1 MNKFYDL
8 GLSKEVVEA
17 ITEMGFKEPT
27 EIQELSIPILLKEP
41 TDFIGLAQTGTG
53 KTAAFGLPLIELI
66 NSDNRN
72 VQSLILAPTRELAQQ
87 IHRQLELFSQ
97 SIKKINIAC
106 VFGGASIETQI
117 RELRSNPQ
125 VVVATPG
132 RLMDLMRRKKIDLS
146 ALEYLVLDE
155 ADEMLNM
162 GFKEDIDYI
171 LQYTPEQRLIWLFSA
186 TMPPA
191 IRGIVKSYMD
201 SPKEAMVDRKALVN
215 TNIQHQYAPLRQGD
229 KLEALS
235 RIIDSEEDLYGICF
249 CRTKRD
255 CQAVSEKLSSK
266 GYAVEAI
273 HGDLTQ
279 AQRDRVMTR
288 FRSGNLKMLVATD
301 VAARGIDVE
310 DITHVFHYHLPDD
323 QEYYT
328 HRSGRTARAG
338 KKGVSIAFVSNAE
351 RRKLDMLQ
359 RTLKIR
365 FEKIEIPSAKDIRKK
380 RLNSYAEIILAQD
393 ASQVDYEL
401 LNEFNAKLE
410 ALDRDDLLSR
420 IFNMKLNELKLSEK
434 DLSSMNT
441 REFESR
447 GNDRGGNRRDRR
459 DRDGGNRRDRRDGGR
474 DRDRG
479 GRDRD
484 RGGRDEYSSRNN
496 GGTEE
501 GMQKYFISLGKA
513 DGMQKG
519 TLLKVICDHYEI
531 PGRKI
536 GRISLLQKHSYVDID
551 QQYKSKIIK
560 KGELQVD
567 GSTVKFKAE

>member
-1 MNKFYDL
+1 M
-8 GLSKEVVEA
+8 EA